1 MGNKPSARAV
11 GPRNAHLPHR
21 RLLRRPNRGW
31 VKNINPEVQISNHG
45 IPSWPGL
52 MVICGLVVGQKCL
65 ENEPLTSKR
74 NGQMQHGSIA
84 ILQNNPA
91 GGIKAPLCSEK
102 FKVQGSKFKVF
113 IFSLQYSI
121 FTVFVAFTRVYLGVH
136 TITDVLGGAALGI
149 AAYLLADIL
158 WKRIPEKFKK
168 KLGVME

>member
-102 FKVQGSKFKVF
+102 FKVQGSKFKVNVGCAPRTSRRD
-113 IFSLQYSI
+113 SLPLYDLRVGHRPMRNCLQKS
-121 FTVFVAFTRVYLGVH
+121 FVGC
-136 TITDVLGGAALGI
+136 VLRTGN
-149 AAYLLADIL
+149 
-158 WKRIPEKFKK
+158 
-168 KLGVME
+168 